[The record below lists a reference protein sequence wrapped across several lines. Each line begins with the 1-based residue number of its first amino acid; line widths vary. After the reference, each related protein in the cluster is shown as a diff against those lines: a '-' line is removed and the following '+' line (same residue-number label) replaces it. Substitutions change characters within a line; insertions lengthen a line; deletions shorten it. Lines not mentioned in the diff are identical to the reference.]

1 MPTFDQRRL
10 PAVAAVAVMLS
21 LLFVRGGSAMPPEST
36 TTTVRPALPPRGAE
50 ALLKGGS
57 HPWLA
62 HGNLGDVRDSL
73 RVFYARRDNRAA
85 WLEGGRP
92 SERARNWM
100 AALEQL
106 DDYGV
111 PPADVDIPQ
120 LADRLA
126 ELEAGGSRGPLELED
141 IDVAMSAAVARALRA
156 LHSGRVLPAT
166 VDSTLILL
174 HRPLALGLT
183 LDSLLAGGDPRVW
196 MERVQPSFRQY
207 WMLLQALA
215 RYRDFAGDGDRSIG
229 ATPPRLTIAKPSG
242 DIARLKLLLERV
254 GDLKWG
260 TVRGAAADSVSDAKL
275 LAAIGRFQRRHHL
288 SPSGRLDSATWE
300 ALHGAMDER
309 VAEMGRTLEQFRWL
323 PHELVAPLLMVN
335 IPAFKLEAMSTLDEP
350 DSSVLH
356 IDVVVGTAYKTQT
369 PVLTAALTS
378 IDFMPTW
385 DVPPSIQKAEVS
397 PAALKDSSYLSKNHM
412 DLIRD
417 TRIVPASRKN
427 IERIGNGVRVR
438 QRCGPDNPLGRVK
451 FVMPNRYDIYL
462 HDTPSKHLFGA
473 RTRDFSHGCIR
484 LGNPVALARYALR
497 DRPDWTPA
505 RIDSAMQGSET
516 VKVRLPIPM
525 LVAIIYAT
533 VEARSDGKV
542 LFHPD
547 VYGHDRTLEL
557 LLAGAPRDSV
567 RSDRWRAMAARHRLP
582 KPVTPLQPEAPHAP
596 GLPAPT
602 QPAPIPG
609 LPPGPKPRTP

>member
-1 MPTFDQRRL
+1 MPTSLLHRI
-10 PAVAAVAVMLS
+10 PAAVASVVLAAVLVARS
-21 LLFVRGGSAMPPEST
+21 GSAMPPEST
-36 TTTVRPALPPRGAE
+36 TTAVTPTTPPRGID

-62 HGNLGDVRDSL
+62 HRNLADVRDSL
-73 RVFYARRDNRAA
+73 RVFYARRDNRTA
-85 WLEGGRP
+85 WIEGGRP
-92 SERARNWM
+92 TERARSWVE
-100 AALEQL
+100 ALEHL
-106 DDYGV
+106 DEYGV
-111 PPADVDIPQ
+111 PPADVDAPQ

-126 ELEAGGSRGPLELED
+126 ELEAGGSRSELELGD
-141 IDVAMSAAVARALRA
+141 ADVAMSAVVARALRA

-174 HRPLALGLT
+174 HRPLALGST
-183 LDSLLAGGDPRVW
+183 LDSLLAGGEPRVW
-196 MERVQPSFRQY
+196 LERVQPSFRQY
-207 WMLLQALA
+207 WMLLQTLA
-215 RYRDFAGDGDRSIG
+215 RYRDFAGDMDRAIS
-229 ATPPRLTIAKPSG
+229 ATPPRLAVARPSG

-254 GDLKWG
+254 GDVKWG
-260 TVRGAAADSVSDAKL
+260 TVRGSAADSVSDAKL

-288 SPSGRLDSATWE
+288 QPSGRLDAATWD
-300 ALHGAMDER
+300 AMHGALDER
-309 VAEMGRTLEQFRWL
+309 ISEMGRTLEQFRWL
-323 PHELVAPLLMVN
+323 PHELSAPLLMVN

-350 DSSVLH
+350 DSTVLH

-385 DVPPSIQKAEVS
+385 DVPPSIQKAEVQ
-397 PAALKDSSYLSKNHM
+397 PEALKDSTYLSKNHM

-417 TRIVPASRKN
+417 SRIVPPLRKN
-427 IERIGNGVRVR
+427 IEHIGSGVRVR
-438 QRCGPDNPLGRVK
+438 QQCGPDNPLGRVK
-451 FVMPNRYDIYL
+451 FVMPNFYDVYL

-473 RTRDFSHGCIR
+473 RMRDFSHGCIR
-484 LGNPVALARYALR
+484 LGNPLALARFALR
-497 DRPDWTPA
+497 DRPDWTDA
-505 RIDSAMQGSET
+505 RIDSAMNGSET
-516 VKVRLPIPM
+516 VKVRLPMPM

-533 VEARSDGKV
+533 VEARSDGEV

-567 RSDRWRAMAARHRLP
+567 RSNRWRAMAARHRLP
-582 KPVTPLQPEAPHAP
+582 KPITPPQPEAPHAP

-602 QPAPIPG
+602 QQQAPAPPR
-609 LPPGPKPRTP
+609 GPKPRTP